1 MKNAFV
7 KKLLTFMLVS
17 VMILAAAACGSSSE
31 PAETNAPAEESVASD
46 ETAAPAETGDAA
58 EENAEAP
65 AETEAEG
72 EASTGGVTEDTP
84 LVIGTNTLDGKFSEF
99 FATSAYD
106 RDVVGMTTLA
116 LLSSEKDGTVVANNE
131 KPSYAESYTMEVNED
146 ETETKYTFVL
156 KNDVVFSDGTPVT
169 VDDLLYSFYVYAD
182 PHYDG
187 SSTFYSLNIKGMNE
201 YRLQT
206 STEMIEVGNDILA
219 AGISGEP
226 GAAEPTLGEG
236 LTVATPEQ
244 QAAFWGYL
252 PEAGNTFAQ
261 EIIDYVAA
269 NYLIDDYVTEYFP
282 GFTAAEIEA
291 SDSLKTAYGMTM
303 WGFGSVEDKTFTDA
317 NGDTYD
323 LSDAAVEINAD
334 NYWAN
339 IVGAYGYDLEGI
351 NGEAAGSKTIEDYVK
366 ELFFA
371 NEGSVEGGVAS
382 ISGITTSKVTGED
395 GAEHDAVELILNGVD
410 PTAIFKMGVNV
421 SPKAYY
427 SEGYEGE
434 LNEFGVNPTDRAS
447 IENMKTKNEAPLGA
461 GPYIFESYADDVVT
475 LTSNPNYIMGEP
487 KIPTIRFQVLAGGSE
502 LDALKT
508 GTVHFAEP
516 DASQEIVSDISSGAG
531 DFEKLDYILVDNDGY
546 GYIGMNAQAIPE
558 FNVRKAIAHAFNIE
572 GAVENYYGELAS
584 VNNRTMTK
592 VQWAYPANPE
602 AMFPYDET
610 GETSKQLFEEAG
622 YVYDEASKELR
633 YPEGHEKAGQQLTLK
648 FTLPSDAQSH
658 PAGQI
663 FIDAQKLLGDLGVK
677 VDIEVDPDLLGKL
690 STAYESGVQVW
701 AAAWGSGGSDPDM
714 FQIWHSDPAVNNV
727 PSNTGLKWLFDNGSE
742 EEKSMLVELNE
753 NIMAGRSILDP
764 EERKPIYARALELST
779 GLAVEIPTYQRKNMF
794 AYNKEVINGDTLFS
808 GEDVTPFQD
817 PHAEI
822 WNVELNW

>member
-1 MKNAFV
+1 MKNAFL

-17 VMILAAAACGSSSE
+17 VMILAAAACGNTSK
-31 PAETNAPAEESVASD
+31 PAETNAPEESVASD
-46 ETAAPAETGDAA
+46 ETAAPAETEAGETA
-58 EENAEAP
+58 AP
-65 AETEAEG
+65 AESEAAG
-72 EASTGGVTEDTP
+72 ETSTGGVTADTP
-84 LVIGTNTLDGKFSEF
+84 LVIGTNSLDGKFSEF

-106 RDVVGMTTLA
+106 RDVVSTTSIY
-116 LLSSEKDGTVVANNE
+116 LLSSDKDGQPIANNE
-131 KPSYAESYTMEVNED
+131 KPSYAESYTMEVSED
-146 ETETKYTFVL
+146 ESETKYNFVL
-156 KNDVVFSDGTPVT
+156 KNDLVYSDGTPVT
-169 VDDLLYSFYVYAD
+169 VEDLLFSFYVYAD

-187 SSTFYSLNIKGMNE
+187 SSTFYSLNIKGLNE

-206 STEMIEVGNDILA
+206 SSEMIEVGDDILA

-226 GAAEPTLGEG
+226 GAAEPTLGDG
-236 LTVATPEQ
+236 LTVATAEQ

-252 PEAGNTFAQ
+252 PQAGNAFAQ
-261 EIIDYVAA
+261 EIVDYVEV
-269 NYLIDDYVTEYFP
+269 NYLNDGYVEQIFP
-282 GFTAAEIEA
+282 GMTVDEISA
-291 SDSLKTAYGMTM
+291 SESLKTAYAMAA
-303 WGFGSVEDKTFTDA
+303 WGFGELNEKTFTDA
-317 NGDTYD
+317 NGDEYD
-323 LSDAAVEINAD
+323 LADSAVEINAD
-334 NYWAN
+334 TYWAN

-371 NEGSVEGGVAS
+371 NEGSVEGGVPS
-382 ISGITTSKVTGED
+382 ITGITTSKVTGED
-395 GAEHDAVELILNGVD
+395 GAEHDAVELVLNGVD

-427 SEGYEGE
+427 TEGYTGE
-434 LNEFGVNPTDRAS
+434 LNEFGVNPTDPAF

-475 LTSNPNYIMGEP
+475 LTANPNFIMGEP
-487 KIPTIRFQVLAGGSE
+487 KVHTLRFQVLAGGSE

-516 DASQEIVSDISSGAG
+516 SASQEIVSDISSGTG

-558 FNVRKAIAHAFNIE
+558 FNVRKAIAHAFDIA

-592 VQWAYPANPE
+592 VQWAYPDNPE
-602 AMFPYDET
+602 PLFPYDET
-610 GETSKQLFEEAG
+610 GETSKQLLEEAG
-622 YVYDEASKELR
+622 YIYDEASKEMR

-648 FTLPSDAQSH
+648 FTLPSEAKDH
-658 PAGQI
+658 PAGGI
-663 FIDAQKLLGDLGVK
+663 FLSAQELLGKLGVK
-677 VDIEVDPDLLGKL
+677 VDIEVDSDVLGKL
-690 STAYESGVQVW
+690 STAYESGIQVW
-701 AAAWGSGGSDPDM
+701 AAAWGAGGSDPDM
-714 FQIWHSDPAVNNV
+714 FQIWYSDPAISTV
-727 PSNTGLKWLFDNGSE
+727 PSNTGLKWLFENGSE
-742 EEKSMLVELNE
+742 EEKAMLVELNE

-817 PHAEI
+817 PHADI